1 MGRCVIIGGAPCID
15 IKKAAKHINK
25 DDFLIYCDCGLR
37 YIKQIGR
44 SPDLVIGDFDSHENP
59 ELPCETI
66 VLPCEKD
73 DTDTVFAA
81 KEGLSRGF
89 REFLLIGAVGGR
101 MDHTLANISILLM
114 LEKAG
119 AHGIIADD
127 CSVMEFITSQDRKT
141 KKIKDDCRYFSLLN
155 VTGRAE
161 GITIKNAKYP
171 LLDGNITC
179 DYQYGVSNEVL
190 PGKTAEV
197 TVKKGELLLI
207 KILEQS

>member
-1 MGRCVIIGGAPCID
+1 MKKCVIVGGAPCDD
-15 IKKAAKHINK
+15 IKKAARLIDK

-37 YIKQIGR
+37 YIEQIGR
-44 SPDLVIGDFDSHENP
+44 SPNLVIGDFDSYENP

-89 REFLLIGAVGGR
+89 KEFLLIGAVGGR

-127 CSVMEFITSQDRKT
+127 CAVMEFITAQAKEA

-155 VTGRAE
+155 ITGRAE

-171 LLDGNITC
+171 LLNGKITC

-190 PGKTAEV
+190 PEKTAEV
-197 TVKKGELLLI
+197 SVKKGELLLI
-207 KILEQS
+207 KILN